1 MPKLRELQLDFVDAV
16 LARNDQA
23 IAAHLSVHAGTAESR
38 LAIYRS
44 NTYSNLR
51 AALRDVYPVIVRLVG
66 DDFFAHAASAFIRA
80 HPSTSG
86 DLNDYGDGF
95 GEFLVTFPPAAELPY
110 LCDVARLEWAREKAH
125 YAADHPPL
133 DLSHLATVAAERYGE
148 LRFELHPAASLL
160 SSQYPLLRIWETN
173 QPGYSG
179 DDHVDL
185 GSGGVQLLVT
195 RRGLDVVNELLTAAE
210 SALLCALAGGQTLDA
225 ALSRALLW
233 DSAFDLQA
241 CLGVR
246 VSRGDLV
253 DFTFPL

>member
-1 MPKLRELQLDFVDAV
+1 MSKLRELQLDFVDAV

-95 GEFLVTFPPAAELPY
+95 GESWSL
-110 LCDVARLEWAREKAH
+110 
-125 YAADHPPL
+125 
-133 DLSHLATVAAERYGE
+133 
-148 LRFELHPAASLL
+148 SLL
-160 SSQYPLLRIWETN
+160 PPSCLICATSLAWSGRGRRRITP
-173 QPGYSG
+173 QII
-179 DDHVDL
+179 
-185 GSGGVQLLVT
+185 
-195 RRGLDVVNELLTAAE
+195 RR
-210 SALLCALAGGQTLDA
+210 SI
-225 ALSRALLW
+225 
-233 DSAFDLQA
+233 
-241 CLGVR
+241 
-246 VSRGDLV
+246 
-253 DFTFPL
+253 